1 MLLIAAK
8 SVMNAAHYCLV
19 LLRPACRLRSK
30 AGSSEGFAVVAHLH
44 VCCTVRASRETAAC
58 CTEELVDAVEY
69 VRCTGDVADCL
80 DHAVDDDNKLLF
92 SDG

>member
-1 MLLIAAK
+1 
-8 SVMNAAHYCLV
+8 MNASHCCLV

-44 VCCTVRASRETAAC
+44 VCCTVSASRETAAC